1 MRLTKSTVTAL
12 VGLALVFTLP
22 LLAQKTGPDSC
33 EKACGIPNLT
43 SEQTAKIETLK
54 IEHQK
59 AILLLQTDVKTK
71 RLELR
76 QLMME
81 KADQKKLEAKID
93 ELARVWADI
102 QKKCLVHRNEIRSL
116 LTDEQ
121 KKALDQKCG
130 AMGCGAGMGHGA
142 GHGDCGGCKDHGMEK
157 MGGCRHGSRG
167 TESRRDCSGRCK

>member
-1 MRLTKSTVTAL
+1 MKLTKSTVTAL
-12 VGLALVFTLP
+12 VGLALVFAFP
-22 LLAQKTGPDSC
+22 LLAQKADSGPGG
-33 EKACGIPNLT
+33 EACGIPNLT

-59 AILLLQTDVKTK
+59 ALLLLQTDVKTK

-93 ELARVWADI
+93 ELATVWAAI
-102 QKKCLVHRNEIRSL
+102 QKKCLIHRNEVRSL

-121 KKALDQKCG
+121 KKALEQKCG
-130 AMGCGAGMGHGA
+130 AMGCGVGMGHGA